1 MLYCVF
7 KTFLQVAETL
17 DAHFEAGMF
26 AIYAPVGT
34 DKGLPMWLSGKRIH
48 LQRRRREFDP

>member
-34 DKGLPMWLSGKRIH
+34 DKGLPWWLRW
-48 LQRRRREFDP
+48 